1 MSVFSVPYFM
11 TTAMMVDVQG
21 TVEYKI
27 FYSLFQF
34 QNSTQSHVEVSI
46 LPPIVRLGSKVYCR
60 TLVERS
66 CSSCDV
72 LVSSLKGASE
82 DRDRQK
88 RVRSIVD
95 LFGAFDGLTHK
106 AVRGEGSSW
115 SRGRDPCPGLL
126 FDLRRSAE

>member
-34 QNSTQSHVEVSI
+34 QNSMQSHVEVSI

-60 TLVERS
+60 TLVEGHVPHVM
-66 CSSCDV
+66 CS
-72 LVSSLKGASE
+72 LVA
-82 DRDRQK
+82 
-88 RVRSIVD
+88 
-95 LFGAFDGLTHK
+95 
-106 AVRGEGSSW
+106 
-115 SRGRDPCPGLL
+115 
-126 FDLRRSAE
+126 